1 MCERRRGLVRG
12 NAGAVAGHNGVRRI
26 LIVDD
31 EPAVREVIA
40 SVLADEGY
48 AVQMAPD
55 GRIALD
61 LIASAP
67 PDLLITDLMMPHVDG
82 WAVLAHVREHDPTLP
97 VILMSAVGPPISRIT
112 PPVPDHTDF
121 LTKPFAIEELLAI
134 VVRRIGSP
142 PS

>member
-1 MCERRRGLVRG
+1 MCERRRGLTRG
-12 NAGAVAGHNGVRRI
+12 NAEAKVGHDGVRRI

-40 SVLADEGY
+40 TVLADEGY

-82 WAVLAHVREHDPTLP
+82 WAVLAHARTHDPALP
-97 VILMSAVGPPISRIT
+97 VILMSAVGPAMVRRT
-112 PPVPDHTDF
+112 LPVPDHTDF

-142 PS
+142 PI

>member
-1 MCERRRGLVRG
+1 MCERRRGLTRG
-12 NAGAVAGHNGVRRI
+12 NAEATAGHDGVRRI

-67 PDLLITDLMMPHVDG
+67 PDLLITDLIMPHVDG
-82 WAVLAHVREHDPTLP
+82 WAVLAHAREHDPALP
-97 VILMSAVGPPISRIT
+97 VILMSAVGPPISRRA
-112 PPVPDHTDF
+112 PSVSDHIDF

-134 VVRRIGSP
+134 VVRRIGHP